1 MFRVLGYLG
10 GLILFLVLGLKG
22 VTPKIYYLLSFAGS
36 LILLG
41 MVILFRVLANHYN
54 AFWMG
59 WSKRYQKWTS
69 DTLMCL
75 GRYTEMPEYNPSPS
89 LKPEQMN

>member
-22 VTPKIYYLLSFAGS
+22 VTPKIYYLLSFAG
-36 LILLG
+36 
-41 MVILFRVLANHYN
+41 FRVLASYYN
-54 AFWMG
+54 AFWMV
-59 WSKRYQKWTS
+59 WYKRYQKWTS